1 MGSGAT
7 ASRWRDS
14 YGGADGK
21 TLLLAGIK
29 VNKKLLCPGLIA
41 VQDEIRPESRE
52 TISRLKKMKL
62 KTVMIS
68 GDNTKA
74 AELIGQKTGIEQ
86 VFGKVLPENKAEIIQ
101 VLQEKGEKVFMV
113 GDGINDAP
121 ALVQADVGA
130 AIGGGSSVAIESADI
145 ILMKEGIK
153 DVPGAIKLSRLTIR
167 NIKENLFWAFFYNTI
182 MIPLAAGVLIP
193 KFNISLNPMMA
204 GAAMALS
211 SICVVGNALRLR
223 TKKLNK

>member
-1 MGSGAT
+1 MKT
-7 ASRWRDS
+7 S
-14 YGGADGK
+14 YTMLAVADALFD
-21 TLLLAGIK
+21 LLQTKDYQSVTVHELCRRAGICK
-29 VNKKLLCPGLIA
+29 RTFYNHFKDIYDLREQAAGDIFLTVR
-41 VQDEIRPESRE
+41 DE
-52 TISRLKKMKL
+52 
-62 KTVMIS
+62 
-68 GDNTKA
+68 
-74 AELIGQKTGIEQ
+74 
-86 VFGKVLPENKAEIIQ
+86 VLPENKAEIIQ
-101 VLQEKGEKVFMV
+101 GLQEKGEKVFMV